1 MLLMMRV
8 GHSMMLSLIYL
19 QVPLP
24 TDDIGELL
32 LLAELAEDPD
42 WLDAELYTVY
52 DYIRCSKRLDLPP
65 GLKRIL
71 PVR

>member
-1 MLLMMRV
+1 M
-8 GHSMMLSLIYL
+8 HCL

-32 LLAELAEDPD
+32 LMAKDTD
-42 WLDAELYTVY
+42 WFDAELYSVY
-52 DYIRCSKRLDLPP
+52 DYIRCSKRLDLPMD
-65 GLKRIL
+65 LKKIL